1 MSGTVKLIPGA
12 FDGAGI
18 LTPGS
23 MSRMIEDAL
32 SALVPPQANEDLHAR
47 RKLALAIAQGVI
59 GHLKA
64 QEQAF
69 VVTVPDGLGGSGTVD
84 EEIRIDV

>member
-1 MSGTVKLIPGA
+1 
-12 FDGAGI
+12 
-18 LTPGS
+18 
-23 MSRMIEDAL
+23 
-32 SALVPPQANEDLHAR
+32 
-47 RKLALAIAQGVI
+47 VI

-69 VVTVPDGLGGSGTVD
+69 MVTVPDGLGGSGTVD